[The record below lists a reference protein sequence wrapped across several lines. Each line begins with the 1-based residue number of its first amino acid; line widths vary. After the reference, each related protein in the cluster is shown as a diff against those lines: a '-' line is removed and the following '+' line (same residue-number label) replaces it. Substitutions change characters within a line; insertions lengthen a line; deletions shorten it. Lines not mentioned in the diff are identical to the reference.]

1 MRVEATKGQT
11 GLSGSKNF
19 KQNKA
24 LQNLK
29 RRSVGVPTFAKIN
42 SCTYRVDSPK
52 KSGAG
57 WLMEVAW
64 PGGARQRWVA
74 RGGDR
79 ASELLVLGEAK
90 RAAVVMLRERRKL
103 EPTNWI
109 AELNRA
115 AAAEVDHV
123 ALATKH
129 KQRPLDLVGGH
140 PRCVR
145 CIGISGDLRNAIL
158 DAELQLTDEHIDEPL
173 SGDDFHL
180 QFYDDGF
187 AKLPTC
193 LRRKRAK
200 GGRSG

>member
-1 MRVEATKGQT
+1 
-11 GLSGSKNF
+11 
-19 KQNKA
+19 
-24 LQNLK
+24 
-29 RRSVGVPTFAKIN
+29 
-42 SCTYRVDSPK
+42 
-52 KSGAG
+52 
-57 WLMEVAW
+57 MEVAW

-79 ASELLVLGEAK
+79 ASELLALGEAK
-90 RAAVVMLRERRKL
+90 RAAVVLLREHRKL

-115 AAAEVDHV
+115 AAAEVDRA
-123 ALATKH
+123 ALARVH
-129 KQRPLDLVGGH
+129 QQWPRDLVGEH
-140 PRCVR
+140 LRCVR

-187 AKLPTC
+187 PKLPEC